1 MRCPCQACPPRA
13 RPSLAAG
20 VQVGVDLATDGTTG
34 AGVGPGAATHQ
45 NEPMQAYR
53 ILPQHRTWTT
63 IAYTRNKEEA
73 PRPQGVRR
81 PGRRGCLG
89 AQNGLGETGG
99 FSRTDLRAAASW
111 SHQTLSRHRVSLHT
125 LQMMYV
131 KRWNASWVILP
142 GPSPGSTGV
151 TGPQRPVFGQRPPCT
166 NHPKEPMQP
175 SKTLPQHRTPTK

>member
-1 MRCPCQACPPRA
+1 MRCPCQTCPPRA

-20 VQVGVDLATDGTTG
+20 VGTTG
-34 AGVGPGAATHQ
+34 AGAVLGQPPCTDHGPPERADAGQNDPASTQNMDNHSIYSEQGRGQGRGAS
-45 NEPMQAYR
+45 R
-53 ILPQHRTWTT
+53 
-63 IAYTRNKEEA
+63 
-73 PRPQGVRR
+73 QGVRR

-131 KRWNASWVILP
+131 TRWNASWVILP

-151 TGPQRPVFGQRPPCT
+151 TGPLPPVFGQRPPCT